1 MFIEF
6 LVASVNSTRTLFQAE
21 SMICH
26 PQITLLR
33 DLKVT
38 IMSVDKTRLSGMH
51 LCIDL
56 FLYCSILHRR
66 EHRRD
71 CSALAFLL
79 GEGT

>member
-6 LVASVNSTRTLFQAE
+6 VVASVNPTRTLFAE

-38 IMSVDKTRLSGMH
+38 MMSVDKTRLSEMH